1 MKASLRLEFIGANDF
16 NAIRGAARIINAIA
30 PGLGDAFVG
39 DMPRGPYVAEIAWSV
54 ESMRFARR
62 YLPSQRDY
70 SKANSKGSRGVMLC
84 FILESDRLYEVHS
97 RISWRNSETYYAA
110 VSEDGSVYR
119 LKESEAQEWLNTL
132 SE

>member
-16 NAIRGAARIINAIA
+16 DAIRGAVRMMNTII
-30 PGLGDAFVG
+30 PGLGDAFAG
-39 DMPRGPYVAEIAWSV
+39 DMPRGPYVAEIAWNA
-54 ESMRFARR
+54 ESMQFSRR

-70 SKANSKGSRGVMLC
+70 SKANSKGSLGVMLC

-110 VSEDGSVYR
+110 VAEDGSVYR
-119 LKESEAQEWLNTL
+119 LKESEAQEWLNAL
-132 SE
+132 SA